1 MSRNRQVLHILGL
14 TLLLAA
20 GFALVARVAAWRA
33 EIAETNSQ
41 ANVIRLQAF
50 LFDASPR
57 AVLVGSSLF
66 GRLLPSCFEGTPIT
80 PVANLGLDGSG
91 AVFGLDLVLRRPPPL
106 VFVEVNTLLNPANAN
121 EEVMADTLRSLH
133 FRAAKFLPVLRADF
147 RPSSI
152 LYSWAKSQRTQTREF
167 TPRPNSAAAAPTNPP
182 ASVSLAPF
190 DAACSPEIRAKLR
203 SQIRALQDR
212 GCRVVLVRMPAS
224 RRFTSANNRS
234 FALGDEL
241 AKELKLPQY
250 DLDDECVR
258 RGIAVKYTDG
268 VHLSPQAAR
277 EAARVLAELA
287 EQKEVAA
294 HAGFSH

>member
-14 TLLLAA
+14 TLLLAS

-106 VFVEVNTLLNPANAN
+106 VFVEVNTLLNPSNAN

-167 TPRPNSAAAAPTNPP
+167 TPRPNANSAPTNPP
-182 ASVSLAPF
+182 AQVSLAPF
-190 DAACSPEIRAKLR
+190 NAAGSPEIRAKLR

-212 GCRVVLVRMPAS
+212 GCRVILVRMPAS
-224 RRFTSANNRS
+224 HRFTSANNAS

-277 EAARVLAELA
+277 EAARVLAEL
-287 EQKEVAA
+287 VAKPEI
-294 HAGFSH
+294 AGRADFSH